1 MPEPVPTRE
10 IKYLDPREFIEGGYL
25 HEINRLVLHPLGLA
39 LEFTASEHSASAV
52 VRIWDDRDDPEG
64 TYLGGDLLSREKA
77 IKVCDEL
84 LARRDARMQR
94 LGWIIQPFPDDR
106 VLTTNYT
113 APELRSRGRSKE

>member
-1 MPEPVPTRE
+1 MPEPVETRK
-10 IKYLDPREFIEGGYL
+10 IKYMDPQEFLDGGYV
-25 HEINRLVLHPLGLA
+25 HEINRLLLHPLGLA
-39 LEFTASEHSASAV
+39 LEFHTSGLAAAAT

-64 TYLGGDLLSREKA
+64 TYLGGDLLSRDKA

-84 LARRDARMQR
+84 LARRDARMKR

-113 APELRSRGRSKE
+113 DPTMRTRG